1 MSKGNTIVIEEQE
14 TPWNKKA
21 LQEFMACCQLTEMI
35 LHNTSHTVDRVH
47 SRSEFYSDTGTRSII
62 VECNSAKCAL
72 DMTPIIRSD
81 LINCFKLKQIPCTAV
96 IHIKLEN
103 LI

>member
-21 LQEFMACCQLTEMI
+21 LSLLASSI
-35 LHNTSHTVDRVH
+35 ANTHESVGKV
-47 SRSEFYSDTGTRSII
+47 SVRSEFYSDTGTRSII
-62 VECNSAKCAL
+62 VSCDSAQCAL
-72 DMTPIIRSD
+72 SKVSD
-81 LINCFKLKQIPCTAV
+81 IHVAMMLFFQSKRIPCTAV

-103 LI
+103 LV